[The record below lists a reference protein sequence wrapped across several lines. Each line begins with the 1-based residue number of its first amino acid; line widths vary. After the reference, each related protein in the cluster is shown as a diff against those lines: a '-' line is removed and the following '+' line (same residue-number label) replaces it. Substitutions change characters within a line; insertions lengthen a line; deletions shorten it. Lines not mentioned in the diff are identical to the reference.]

1 VSTFK
6 ETTLVAELCK
16 EDGCVCEREREAVRK
31 ESVYHFARR
40 EIGPAPS
47 GRVGGATIEAT
58 TTDTVTE
65 LGGSIVGVNNGNGL
79 RPRVGVVRVSAVVV
93 VSWLRMHRGNG
104 KLVGGIE
111 VRMVVAMMVMMILL
125 LLLLVLL
132 LLLLLLEVVRVG
144 IRWRRRRIRVR

>member
-1 VSTFK
+1 MV
-6 ETTLVAELCK
+6 
-16 EDGCVCEREREAVRK
+16 CVCERERETVRK

-47 GRVGGATIEAT
+47 GRVGGAAIEAT

-93 VSWLRMHRGNG
+93 VSWLRVHRGNG
-104 KLVGGIE
+104 ELVGGIE
-111 VRMVVAMMVMMILL
+111 VRMVVAMMMMMILL
-125 LLLLVLL
+125 LLLLLL
-132 LLLLLLEVVRVG
+132 VLLLLEVVRVG